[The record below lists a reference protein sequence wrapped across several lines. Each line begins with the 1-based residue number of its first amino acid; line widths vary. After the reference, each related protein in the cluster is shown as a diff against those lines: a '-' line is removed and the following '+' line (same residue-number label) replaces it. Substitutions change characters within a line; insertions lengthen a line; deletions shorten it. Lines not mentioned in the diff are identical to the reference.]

1 MIPADLSKRRG
12 LASPANPADDGSA
25 AEDLRALLRRPTSP
39 EALVDALAHGR
50 LLVAVS
56 AVLEDTDESGEEKSS
71 HMAVVS
77 MINAAG
83 EKGLLAFTGVD
94 SMTAWDPA
102 ARPVLSP
109 SRRGAACIEPR
120 DGAAAVTK
128 PARAVMRIRASAKSS
143 VGCSAS
149 RPQATAAADIKC
161 MATVRTTST
170 AGMSA
175 MSVIATW
182 WFESGSMAGTLSP
195 DEFAACSGLRKR
207 SLGSHLRPAEVSRF
221 A

>member
-102 ARPVLSP
+102 ARPVP
-109 SRRGAACIEPR
+109 ATGAGCARAALE
-120 DGAAAVTK
+120 DGAVALVIDVSGPSPIALDLSVVRALAA
-128 PARAVMRIRASAKSS
+128 R
-143 VGCSAS
+143 G
-149 RPQATAAADIKC
+149 
-161 MATVRTTST
+161 
-170 AGMSA
+170 
-175 MSVIATW
+175 
-182 WFESGSMAGTLSP
+182 
-195 DEFAACSGLRKR
+195 
-207 SLGSHLRPAEVSRF
+207 
-221 A
+221 